1 MRRPFL
7 LALLAYLVPTFVL
20 GYVWHLK
27 VFASYYHDLGIYRPD
42 VIVPFGFLSMV
53 LQGSIFAAA
62 YLRLAER
69 PAAVSSGMRFAAG
82 AALLSWTFTT
92 LAVAAKHPMTSVSGF
107 VSIETAF
114 TVVQFALIGPLLV
127 LSLRLAGGAPRHAA
141 IHAA

>member
-1 MRRPFL
+1 MKHLRLSL
-7 LALLAYLVPTFVL
+7 LA
-20 GYVWHLK
+20 
-27 VFASYYHDLGIYRPD
+27 
-42 VIVPFGFLSMV
+42 
-53 LQGSIFAAA
+53 
-62 YLRLAER
+62 
-69 PAAVSSGMRFAAG
+69 
-82 AALLSWTFTT
+82 TT